1 MPIKGSFQQTR
12 SRASLSQPHAS
23 QVRRHPCSSPPRPGR
38 LTSQQLT
45 AFEHSRS
52 RSNKKA
58 QAGKADAKAAAKA
71 AKKLAQSKK
80 QDKKLDK
87 AAAKTTGKTGKGSGQ
102 PGKGKGKADE
112 DDLEAILESFQREW
126 EVKHAVSEEV
136 ADGPPS
142 RRANA
147 TLVACPTGN
156 YLWCIGGEYFDGDR
170 A

>member
-1 MPIKGSFQQTR
+1 MPATLIAARPFFLTDDEPGS
-12 SRASLSQPHAS
+12 
-23 QVRRHPCSSPPRPGR
+23 RR
-38 LTSQQLT
+38 
-45 AFEHSRS
+45 

-87 AAAKTTGKTGKGSGQ
+87 AAAKTTGKGSKGGGGGQ
-102 PGKGKGKADE
+102 ADKGKGKADE
-112 DDLEAILESFQREW
+112 EDLEAILESFQREW

-147 TLVACPTGN
+147 TLIACPTGN